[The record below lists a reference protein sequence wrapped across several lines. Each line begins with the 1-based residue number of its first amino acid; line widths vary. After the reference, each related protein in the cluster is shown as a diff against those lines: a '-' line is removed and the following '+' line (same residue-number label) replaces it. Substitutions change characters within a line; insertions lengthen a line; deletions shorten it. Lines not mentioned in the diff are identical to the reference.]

1 MKKIF
6 SFISILL
13 ISLTLF
19 ACQEENVTDFAPP
32 ALIGYQNITY
42 TIGDDTPNYLDGI
55 EAIDSIDGDVTS
67 SIIVDD
73 SLVDLETPGIYDL
86 YYYAKD
92 LSGNESFVKVI
103 VIVLENI
110 EVDNISPVIIG
121 ASNLTYFIGDPLPH
135 LSHGIT
141 AFDNKDGN
149 ITEHININQS
159 SVDYETPGIYDV
171 IYEIRDSSGNLTR
184 VTIQIEVFSEVI
196 NHLNI
201 FYIND
206 THGAIL
212 KDGQYMGLSAIGHL
226 ILDEKTKNPNNTIF
240 IAGGD
245 ILQGSLLSNYFYG
258 ESTIDILNS
267 MQLDSF
273 TIGNHE
279 FDWSLDL
286 R

>member
-19 ACQEENVTDFAPP
+19 ACQEESVTDFVPP

-149 ITEHININQS
+149 ITEHINIDQS

-196 NHLNI
+196 DHLNI

-258 ESTIDILNS
+258 
-267 MQLDSF
+267 
-273 TIGNHE
+273 
-279 FDWSLDL
+279 
-286 R
+286 